1 MEATNKIGNDVMH
14 VPIGTPDS
22 FNEQW
27 IMPNEKAV
35 VDVTRCGSI
44 FFAFVRRLSSP
55 MSRTI

>member
-1 MEATNKIGNDVMH
+1 MH

-27 IMPNEKAV
+27 IMPDEKAV